1 MTEKYTLFQ
10 IRRIFIIICIFFP
23 AAQAFSSSDTTHFA
37 NGADIGWLSQ
47 MEASGY
53 KFYNDSGI
61 QENCMQILKEKG
73 INALRFRVW
82 VNPTGGWC
90 GKKDVATMAH
100 RADSMGLMVMLDFH
114 YSDTWADPGHQTK
127 PAAWKNDPLSKLLT
141 DIYNHTYDV
150 LDTLKQLGITP
161 KWVQVGNETNN
172 GMLWPDGTATTNM
185 PNFASMVTSGY
196 NAIKAIDS
204 SILAIVHLSS
214 GDDNS
219 MYRWMFDG
227 LKSNSAKWDV
237 IGMSQYPYWANL
249 PWTVDDN
256 ECLANMK
263 DMISRYQKK
272 VMIVETG
279 YVYNQPIAANN
290 FLLDLI
296 AKTKS
301 VNGLGVFY
309 WEPEC
314 YNWQGYNLGAWDPVT
329 KEPTSAMDAFLG
341 IKDTLTNT
349 ISQVAIEKN
358 EISVY
363 PNPLSG
369 NELNIMLTGLKG
381 TTTVSLLNING
392 QVINSNSFAGKD
404 LFVMKNLKLQ
414 PGIYFVAIDNAE
426 QKLMKL
432 FIVK

>member
-1 MTEKYTLFQ
+1 MGKSNW
-10 IRRIFIIICIFFP
+10 R
-23 AAQAFSSSDTTHFA
+23 
-37 NGADIGWLSQ
+37 
-47 MEASGY
+47 M
-53 KFYNDSGI
+53 
-61 QENCMQILKEKG
+61 
-73 INALRFRVW
+73 VW
-82 VNPTGGWC
+82 E
-90 GKKDVATMAH
+90 KDVATMAH

-249 PWTVDDN
+249 PWTADDN

-290 FLLDLI
+290 FLLAPDCKNKISKWSWSFL
-296 AKTKS
+296 
-301 VNGLGVFY
+301 LGT
-309 WEPEC
+309 
-314 YNWQGYNLGAWDPVT
+314 G
-329 KEPTSAMDAFLG
+329 
-341 IKDTLTNT
+341 
-349 ISQVAIEKN
+349 
-358 EISVY
+358 
-363 PNPLSG
+363 
-369 NELNIMLTGLKG
+369 ML
-381 TTTVSLLNING
+381 
-392 QVINSNSFAGKD
+392 
-404 LFVMKNLKLQ
+404 
-414 PGIYFVAIDNAE
+414 
-426 QKLMKL
+426 
-432 FIVK
+432 